1 MLPEG
6 FYWDFY
12 PSRKG
17 LLIHI
22 LDIVAHYCYLINVTA
37 IKNIIFVF
45 DKSKLGAEKVVYPV
59 GCVDTCHGCG
69 DLCPVGA
76 ITYFGDNTG
85 WIPKA
90 LR

>member
-45 DKSKLGAEKVVYPV
+45 DKSKDLGMFAPSFSLKVKVFLIVLHNPESGELV
-59 GCVDTCHGCG
+59 LFH
-69 DLCPVGA
+69 
-76 ITYFGDNTG
+76 
-85 WIPKA
+85 
-90 LR
+90 

>member
-1 MLPEG
+1 MAEKWYPMINSETCVDCNTCA
-6 FYWDFY
+6 DFCHK
-12 PSRKG
+12 S
-17 LLIHI
+17 
-22 LDIVAHYCYLINVTA
+22 
-37 IKNIIFVF
+37 VF
-45 DKSKLGAEKVVYPV
+45 DKSKSGAEKVVYPV